1 MLKHILDFITCL
13 LAVYGALSIILDF
26 LCARG
31 VRNLRAGNH
40 EIRLVLLVK
49 NAEEVIEG
57 VVRSILYG
65 GFLRRTTSDGKLTV
79 VDMGS
84 TDKTADIL
92 RRLENEYGCIDA
104 IGEEEKEGIYSG
116 FSQRQK

>member
-1 MLKHILDFITCL
+1 MLKHILNFITCL
-13 LAVYGALSIILDF
+13 LAVYGALSVILDF
-26 LCARG
+26 FCARG
-31 VRNLRAGNH
+31 IRSSKAGNH
-40 EIRLVLLVK
+40 EIRFVLLAK

-84 TDKTADIL
+84 SDRTVDIL
-92 RRLENEYGCIDA
+92 RRLANEFVCMDVRE
-104 IGEEEKEGIYSG
+104 EEEKERAY
-116 FSQRQK
+116 